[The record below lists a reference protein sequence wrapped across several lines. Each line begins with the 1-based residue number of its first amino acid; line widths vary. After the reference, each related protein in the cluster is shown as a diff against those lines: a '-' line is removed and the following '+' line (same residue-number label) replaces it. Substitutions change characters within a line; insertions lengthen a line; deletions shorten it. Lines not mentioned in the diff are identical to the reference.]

1 MKNRIDKLSAA
12 YWSATITSTEQQ
24 ELRKLLSQ
32 QHPRSEEQQA
42 LKIML
47 DGFSDLRKE
56 HEETQKPKNRA
67 KIIKLATSLTAAA
80 AIIAIGLLI
89 NLSPTSST
97 LNEAEILCYING
109 EPITDMEIA
118 KEQLKYLSH
127 LDKLSQTINLLESI
141 KK

>member
-12 YWSATITSTEQQ
+12 YWSATITPTEQQ

-32 QHPRSEEQQA
+32 QHKKNEEQRA

-47 DGFSDLRKE
+47 DGFSDLSKE
-56 HEETQKPKNRA
+56 HEEPQKPKNRA
-67 KIIKLATSLTAAA
+67 KIIKLAISLTAAA
-80 AIIAIGLLI
+80 AIIAIGLLVD
-89 NLSPTSST
+89 LSPTSSP

-109 EPITDMEIA
+109 EPITDMEVA